1 MKTSIKIG
9 TIRGIPIKLHI
20 TLLIVV
26 GIIGWSVGSSVYQ
39 IAELIGVDPAGISP
53 GLESY
58 ILGFA
63 IAIGLFISVLIH
75 ELAHSFVGLNMGIKI
90 EEISLWLFGGVSNME
105 EMPKDPNSEIKLS
118 VVGPLT
124 SLAIGIGSYA
134 LSMFLWTPTLV
145 FFFAYLGFINVF
157 LFAFNMIPAF
167 PMDGGRILRATFAK
181 RGSYIKATKRAANI
195 GKVVAVIF
203 VVIGIFFLNIFLL
216 LIAFFVYIGASQESQ
231 SVMMRETLEKIKVK
245 DIMTTNVKTLSPE
258 ERASEVLEKFL
269 KTHHHGFPVVHQ
281 GRVLGIVTLEDIKR
295 LDDKKMEVVRVSEI
309 MEEDLIC
316 FEPEDDV
323 SKVWKAMVKNDVGR
337 FPVISD
343 GELKGILTR
352 SDLIRTYEALQE
364 LDRFRG
370 EDI

>member
-20 TLLIVV
+20 TLIIAI
-26 GIIGWSVGSSVYQ
+26 GIIGWSVGYSVFQ
-39 IAELIGVDPAGISP
+39 IAELIGVDPTGISR

-58 ILGFA
+58 VLGFA
-63 IAIGLFISVLIH
+63 IAVGLFISVLIH
-75 ELAHSFVGLNMGIKI
+75 ELAHSFVGLKMGIEI
-90 EEISLWLFGGVSNME
+90 REISLWLFGGVSDME
-105 EMPKDPNSEIKLS
+105 EIPKDPNSEIKLS

-124 SLAIGIGSYA
+124 SLVIGLGSYA
-134 LSMFLWTPTLV
+134 LGMFMWVPTLV

-167 PMDGGRILRATFAK
+167 PMDGGRILRAIFAK
-181 RGSYIKATKRAANI
+181 RYSYAKATKRAADI
-195 GKVVAVIF
+195 GKGVAVIF
-203 VVIGIFFLNIFLL
+203 AIIGLFYNIFLL

-231 SVMMRETLEKIKVK
+231 SVMIRETLEKVKVK
-245 DIMTTNVKTLSPE
+245 DIMTNNVKTLDPDQ
-258 ERASEVLEKFL
+258 RASEVLEKFL
-269 KTHHHGFPVVHQ
+269 KTHHHGFPVVKG

-295 LDDKKMEVVRVSEI
+295 LDDKDMDVLKISEVMER
-309 MEEDLIC
+309 DLIC

-323 SKVWKAMVKNDVGR
+323 SEVWNAMVKGNVGR
-337 FPVISD
+337 FPVIFE
-343 GELKGILTR
+343 GKLKGIITR

-370 EDI
+370 EEI